1 MANNPVTYE
10 SADVGFGDETASIYR
25 AGYLTA
31 ASDTA
36 TYRGS
41 IRRLGYMETTR
52 LAARAN
58 RNIAR
63 RSKNV
68 DVASFAS
75 FASLHQRIGSK
86 KIMFEESSSLPFRQI
101 ANLSVLLPANLH

>member
-10 SADVGFGDETASIYR
+10 SAGVGFGDDAASICR

-41 IRRLGYMETTR
+41 IRGPGYMETTR

-63 RSKNV
+63 RPKNV
-68 DVASFAS
+68 DVASIAS
-75 FASLHQRIGSK
+75 EDRLK
-86 KIMFEESSSLPFRQI
+86 KEY
-101 ANLSVLLPANLH
+101 V